1 MAKAQCW
8 NLIVSEMVLTFSN
21 SNFNNPHLENISW
34 KFCQK
39 QIADSKVIQHLPKWI
54 NFYKIKKAHLDNFC
68 CSDLFLTKLSV
79 NVVLV
84 TVVKNPIG
92 RILALKPYGCAI
104 YITILTIMSVC
115 PFGVRCLVSVCH
127 KIFFSLK
134 SPWNHPLT
142 PGVDPQGWPRV
153 APGHAAP
160 PEELEY
166 ARQVGIF

>member
-115 PFGVRCLVSVCH
+115 PSFGVRYPSQ
-127 KIFFSLK
+127 KFFSLK
-134 SPWNHPLT
+134 SPWDHPST
-142 PGVDPQGWPRV
+142 PWVDLLGWPRR
-153 APGHAAP
+153 
-160 PEELEY
+160 ER
-166 ARQVGIF
+166 RQALPWACFR